1 MLTIS
6 KKRAITSISRS
17 LEHNMAKDIVVVVES
32 PTKAKTVG
40 RFVGANFVVLASYGH
55 VFELLPKNGSVDPD
69 NHFSMNYQPVEKNKK
84 HLDKIVAAAKKAKH
98 LILATDPDREGEAI
112 AWHICEY
119 LKEKNAFDH
128 LEVKRSTF
136 HQITKKAILNAIDN
150 PQDINMHLVDAQQ
163 ARRAMD
169 FLLGFNISPLMWR
182 TIKPGTS
189 AGRVQSPALHLI
201 VTRENERKAFERQ
214 EYWSITAQTKIQSYD
229 IPFTLHSINNEKLD
243 KFSIENEETAKKA
256 QNGIQKAT
264 SIQISDIKSQTRSR
278 NPKAPFTTSTLQ
290 QEASNKLGFPT
301 SKTMKVAQELYEG
314 ITIGD
319 EQIGLI
325 TYMRTDSV
333 HIANEA
339 IPEVIQCI
347 IDVYGKDH
355 VPDSPRLFKTK
366 TKNAQEAHEAIR
378 PTHFEHPPKSI
389 EKMLSADQFKLYQLI
404 WSKALASQMI
414 PAQIASTTIYLD
426 CDEYQLKATGS
437 VVKVAG
443 FLRAYEDEQKSEQK
457 LPPVSTEDKVEL
469 ITVDTNQH
477 FTEPPPRF
485 TEASL
490 VKSLEELGIG
500 RPSTYA
506 TIISTLKKRAYV
518 DVEGRQF
525 VPTDIGDVVNK
536 FLTLYFTNYIDHQF
550 TSRMED
556 GLDDISRGEQDREKL
571 LTEFWTDLDKQVKTI
586 GSEVKRSDV
595 AHEEMDEKCPEC
607 SATLLLKLGRHGKFV
622 GCSVYPEC
630 NYTRPLNEE
639 NAPEAI
645 PVDRDCPKCSSPLVK
660 KQSASGAFIGCSKY
674 PECKHTEPLPENI
687 TDVTCPK
694 CNHEKLIKRRSRR
707 GKVFFG
713 CPGYPKCKYA
723 TWNPPLSKS
732 CPGCKWPIMTEK
744 LLKKGRVVECPEC
757 KHKIDDND

>member
-1 MLTIS
+1 MLTIT
-6 KKRAITSISRS
+6 KKRAITSLSRS
-17 LEHNMAKDIVVVVES
+17 LESNMAKDIVVVVES

-40 RFVGANFVVLASYGH
+40 RFVGTNFTVLASYGH
-55 VFELLPKNGSVDPD
+55 VFELLPKNGSVDPN

-84 HLDKIVAAAKKAKH
+84 HLDKIVSVAKKAKT

-136 HQITKKAILNAIDN
+136 HQITKKAILKAIDN

-189 AGRVQSPALHLI
+189 AGRVQSPALNLI
-201 VTRENERKAFERQ
+201 VTRENERKAFETQ
-214 EYWSITAQTKIQSYD
+214 EYWSITAETKIQSFN
-229 IPFTLHSINNEKLD
+229 IPFILHAIDGEKLD
-243 KFSIENEETAKKA
+243 KFAIPNEKQAKETQANIQNANTVSI
-256 QNGIQKAT
+256 G
-264 SIQISDIKSQTRSR
+264 DIKSQTRSR

-314 ITIGD
+314 ITIHD
-319 EQIGLI
+319 QQIGLI

-339 IPEVIQCI
+339 LPEIRQCI
-347 IDVYGKDH
+347 TDSYGADH
-355 VPDSPRLFKTK
+355 LPESPRVFKTK

-378 PTHFEHPPKSI
+378 PTHFEYSPKKI
-389 EKMLSADQFKLYQLI
+389 EKMLSTDQFKLYQLI

-414 PAQIASTTIYLD
+414 SAQIASTTVFLN
-426 CDEYQLKATGS
+426 CDNHQLKATGS
-437 VVKVAG
+437 MVKVPG

-457 LPPVSTEDKVEL
+457 LPP
-469 ITVDTNQH
+469 ITVDDKVALLSVESNQH
-477 FTEPPPRF
+477 FTEPPPRY

-490 VKSLEELGIG
+490 VKALEELGIG

-506 TIISTLKKRAYV
+506 TIISTLKRRTYV

-550 TSRMED
+550 TAKMED
-556 GLDDISRGEQDREKL
+556 ALDDISRGEQNREHL
-571 LTEFWTDLDKQVKTI
+571 LTEFWTDLEKQVNTI

-595 AHEEMDEKCPEC
+595 THEEMDEKCPEC
-607 SATLLLKLGRHGKFV
+607 NATLLLKLGKHGKFV
-622 GCSVYPEC
+622 GCSQYPEC
-630 NYTRPLNEE
+630 NYTRPLNEDS
-639 NAPEAI
+639 APEATPI
-645 PVDRDCPKCSSPLVK
+645 DKDCPKCSSPLVK
-660 KQSASGAFIGCSKY
+660 KQSASGAFIGCSSY
-674 PECKHTEPLPENI
+674 PTCKHTEPLPENI

-694 CNHEKLIKRRSRR
+694 CQNEKLIKRRSRR
-707 GKVFFG
+707 GKVFYG
-713 CPGYPKCKYA
+713 CPAYPKCKYA
-723 TWNPPLSKS
+723 IWNPPLAQA
-732 CPGCKWPIMTEK
+732 CPACNWPIMTEK
-744 LLKKGRVVECPEC
+744 ILKKGRVVECPEC
-757 KHKIDDND
+757 KHKIEDDG